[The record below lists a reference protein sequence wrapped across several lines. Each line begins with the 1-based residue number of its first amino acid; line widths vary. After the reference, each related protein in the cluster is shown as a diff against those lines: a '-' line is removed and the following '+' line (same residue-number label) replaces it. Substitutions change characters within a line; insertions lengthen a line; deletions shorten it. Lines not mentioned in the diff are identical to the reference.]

1 MKLSIIIP
9 AYNEEHTIETVVNAV
24 KSVALPE
31 NLKKE
36 IIIVNDGSTD
46 KTAQIL
52 KQYENDPIIKIYH
65 QENKGKT
72 AALNEGIKDATG
84 DIIIIQ
90 DADLEYSP
98 DHYPLLVKPILN
110 GKTNVV
116 YGSRFLGTIK
126 DMKFIN
132 RFANVSSNIVFNI
145 LFGTKITDINTCY
158 KAFKKDV
165 IKSITIESTDF
176 TFETEV
182 TSKLI
187 NRGEKIIELPIDY
200 VARSKEQGKKI
211 NWGKAWKMFWGMIK
225 YKNKT

>member
-1 MKLSIIIP
+1 
-9 AYNEEHTIETVVNAV
+9 
-24 KSVALPE
+24 
-31 NLKKE
+31 
-36 IIIVNDGSTD
+36 
-46 KTAQIL
+46 
-52 KQYENDPIIKIYH
+52 
-65 QENKGKT
+65 
-72 AALNEGIKDATG
+72 
-84 DIIIIQ
+84 
-90 DADLEYSP
+90 
-98 DHYPLLVKPILN
+98 
-110 GKTNVV
+110 
-116 YGSRFLGTIK
+116 
-126 DMKFIN
+126 
-132 RFANVSSNIVFNI
+132 ANISSNIVFNL

-187 NRGEKIIELPIDY
+187 NRGEKIIEIPIDY